1 MVDVP
6 PEVQSAFMRLKG
18 EYPFYIALVRINH
31 RYYVYRRT
39 SRWDPKAHKPKSVS
53 EYLGRIDQSGGFHA
67 KRRMEPHNVL
77 GHEHVPQQVEFD
89 DKDVKILKCIT
100 QNARMTRARIGEL
113 AGISARSA
121 DTRLRRI
128 ERNYGIKYRCK
139 YDHTKLGYSSHLL
152 LVRSDKEPPPREEM
166 INALSGNPRI
176 QFAAVTKGRYSIIMY
191 LLAENTEAIDKLIR
205 AIRKSEPFINF
216 SSRWYVTP
224 ASLSYSSMPLRD
236 TFFDLIKERVWR
248 RSREIPRREL
258 GMFLASEYAVMR
270 ELNTDASQP
279 FSSIDKK
286 HGLKQGNARHSYEHL
301 IKSGFLRPTASLT
314 NIPVKYNGIIILR
327 IINQK
332 GFLDRRNLVL
342 RHICDDENMV
352 PNRFSYIADL
362 YTPDGIIFIMPVFRD
377 GELESEATRLQNLA
391 GGSSTESIVI
401 TDVLIGELNYSKIDR
416 QHTEQYDALV
426 RRKEEEPSE
435 KVNYI

>member
-1 MVDVP
+1 MADVP
-6 PEVQSAFMRLKG
+6 PEVRITFMRLKG
-18 EYPFYIALVRINH
+18 EYPFYIALVRIN
-31 RYYVYRRT
+31 RGYYVYRRT
-39 SRWDPKAHKPKSVS
+39 SRWDSTTHKPKSVS

-67 KRRMEPHNVL
+67 KKRMEPHNVL
-77 GHEHVPQQVEFD
+77 HPEQSMQHMKFD
-89 DKDVKILKCIT
+89 DKDTKILKCIT
-100 QNARMTRARIGEL
+100 QNARMTRARIGEI

-121 DTRLRRI
+121 DTRLHRI
-128 ERNYGIKYRCK
+128 ERHGIKYRCK

-152 LVRSDKEPPPREEM
+152 LVRSDNEPPPRDEM
-166 INALSGNPRI
+166 IRALSDNPRI

-205 AIRKSEPFINF
+205 AIRRSEPFINF
-216 SSRWYVTP
+216 PSRWYVTP

-236 TFFDLIKERVWR
+236 IFFDLIKERVWR
-248 RSREIPRREL
+248 RSRELPRRER
-258 GMFLASEYAVMR
+258 GMFLTSEYAVMR
-270 ELNTDASQP
+270 ELNIDASQP

-286 HGLKQGNARHSYEHL
+286 YGLKQGNARHSYGRLLEG
-301 IKSGFLRPTASLT
+301 GFLRPTASLA
-314 NIPVKYNGIIILR
+314 NLPVKYNGVIIMR

-342 RHICDDENMV
+342 RHICDDENTV

-426 RRKEEEPSE
+426 KRKEEEPSE
-435 KVNYI
+435 KINYL